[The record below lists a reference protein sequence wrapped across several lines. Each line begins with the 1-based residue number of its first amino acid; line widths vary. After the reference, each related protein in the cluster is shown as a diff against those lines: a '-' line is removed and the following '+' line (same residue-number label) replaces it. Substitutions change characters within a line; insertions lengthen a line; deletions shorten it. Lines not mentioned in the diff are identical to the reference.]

1 MNAQMQDEPQEI
13 ETLLPWHAAGTLN
26 RRDAQRVEA
35 ALKTD
40 SELARRFELVREEL
54 GEAIH
59 LNESLGAPSVRAMD
73 KLFKAIDAERPTT
86 RKSTF
91 SLGAWLTDFVG
102 GFAPRTLAFAG
113 SAAALVLLLQAGV
126 ITGVLLKDRAGP
138 DLAGYGETSTEGR
151 NALVQFAPQAS
162 AAEIQKFLEAYK
174 AVVVDGP
181 KGGLFT
187 IRVTDAAA
195 TKDFAAF
202 VARMQNE
209 KAVVAFVSV
218 SK

>member
-35 ALKTD
+35 ALKND
-40 SELARRFELVREEL
+40 SELGRRFELVREEL

-73 KLFKAIDAERPTT
+73 KLFKAIDAEAPVA

-91 SLGAWLTDFVG
+91 SLGAWMADFVG
-102 GFAPRTLAFAG
+102 GFSPRTLAFAG
-113 SAAALVLLLQAGV
+113 SAAALALMLQAGV
-126 ITGVLLKDRAGP
+126 ITGVLLQDRAAPQLASYGTSVAAGP
-138 DLAGYGETSTEGR
+138 T
-151 NALVQFAPQAS
+151 ALVSFAPQAS
-162 AAEIQKFLEAYK
+162 AADIQKFLESYQATL
-174 AVVVDGP
+174 VDGP
-181 KGGLFT
+181 KAGLFR
-187 IRVTDAAA
+187 IRVTDAKS
-195 TKDFAAF
+195 KDDLAKV
-202 VARMQNE
+202 VARMQND

-218 SK
+218 SE